1 MNKVLKFFFFLHN
14 LINSKNRFIRNFSFV
29 FMIPY
34 RIINLLYGST
44 ISPGTKFNGP
54 LILPHGFHGVFTSKN
69 AVIGSNVTIF
79 HQVTIG
85 SILSEGSKN
94 IGSPVIGDNVLI
106 GVGAKVL
113 GNVKVGHHVRIG
125 ANSVVVNDVPD
136 YSTVIGVPAIIINKK
151 L

>member
-1 MNKVLKFFFFLHN
+1 M
-14 LINSKNRFIRNFSFV
+14 
-29 FMIPY
+29 
-34 RIINLLYGST
+34 
-44 ISPGTKFNGP
+44 
-54 LILPHGFHGVFTSKN
+54 
-69 AVIGSNVTIF
+69 
-79 HQVTIG
+79 
-85 SILSEGSKN
+85 SEGSKN